1 MVRFTDMLVLL
12 EMGKEGRGWD
22 NGEWRIQKTG
32 WGWDLSQPQ
41 PVTVTTKLGP
51 QKGASFVVTVLNWTF
66 FCSFHSILFEKFQ
79 NLYYLFTF
87 S

>member
-32 WGWDLSQPQ
+32 WGWDLSQ
-41 PVTVTTKLGP
+41 
-51 QKGASFVVTVLNWTF
+51 KGASFVVSTLLNGTF
-66 FCSFHSILFEKFQ
+66 FYSFHSILC
-79 NLYYLFTF
+79 
-87 S
+87 